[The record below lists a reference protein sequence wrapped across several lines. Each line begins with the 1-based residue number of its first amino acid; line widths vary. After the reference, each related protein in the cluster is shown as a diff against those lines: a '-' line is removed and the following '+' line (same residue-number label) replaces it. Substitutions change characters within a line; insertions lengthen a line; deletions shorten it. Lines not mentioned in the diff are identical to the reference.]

1 MLFMPI
7 KNKKIFPLLVL
18 IFLSMI
24 WGSSFIL
31 IKKGLLSFTPIQVS
45 ALRIFFASIV
55 LLPIAVKYIPEFKGH
70 WKIIMILGFIS
81 NLLPAFLIAIAET
94 KINSSL
100 AGMLNS
106 LTPITTMVIGALFF
120 GTKFTFKL
128 SIGLFIGLIGS
139 LVLSFVSSNGEL
151 GSFNFYVLYVV
162 AVTLLYGL
170 SGNMVKDL
178 VEKINPLI
186 LVPLELMAMLPLTII
201 ILLST
206 NIFEQITTHDDA
218 LFSLA
223 ALFTLGAASTS
234 IAGIIYIK
242 LVKQTTAVFAA
253 ASTYLIP
260 IMAITWGLFD
270 NEVLFPLHFVGVGL
284 IIVGVLLVN
293 RFR

>member
-55 LLPIAVKYIPEFKGH
+55 LLPIAVKYIPEFKIH
-70 WKIIMILGFIS
+70 WKIITILGFIS

-206 NIFEQITTHDDA
+206 NVFEQITTHDDA

>member
-55 LLPIAVKYIPEFKGH
+55 LLPIAIKYIPEFKVH